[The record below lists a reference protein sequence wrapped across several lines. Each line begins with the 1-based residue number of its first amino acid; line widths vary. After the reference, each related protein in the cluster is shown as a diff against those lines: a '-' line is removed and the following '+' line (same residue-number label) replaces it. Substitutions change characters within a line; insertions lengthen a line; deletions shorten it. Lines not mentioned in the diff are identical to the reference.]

1 MIHPKSSDFQLF
13 QIAADIQ
20 ASNNR
25 SVVVL
30 IRPWI
35 LNQPMTGSLQSAC
48 MLIEPSLSS
57 PEECSRVRGESS
69 MLWFLRKGTQI
80 GEGLTTLSYLQCRR
94 NATRWEGECDSTSQA
109 TITWDL
115 TEKSKEA
122 NSNYNRCLTK
132 ETQLGEG
139 PTTLSK
145 LQFRR
150 NQPSEREL
158 CWVTVQDRLPEIKEA
173 TRNHNRCLRKTQIG
187 KGQNSGK

>member
-1 MIHPKSSDFQLF
+1 MIHPKSSDFQVF
-13 QIAADIQ
+13 QIGADIQ

-30 IRPWI
+30 ICPWI

-69 MLWFLRKGTQI
+69 MLWFWRKGTQI

-94 NATRWEGECDSTSQA
+94 ESVSTSQA

-115 TEKSKEA
+115 TEKPKEA
-122 NSNYNRCLTK
+122 KSNYNKCLTK

-158 CWVTVQDRLPEIKEA
+158 CWVIVQASQPEIKE
-173 TRNHNRCLRKTQIG
+173 TNRNHNRCLRKTQIG
-187 KGQNSGK
+187 EGQNTLSYL